1 MNKRDTNMRMRA
13 NDANENSRGH
23 FRVAVVQRTEARY
36 SRAGFTIVE
45 LVVIIGIIGFMS
57 AFVILGQNQGSD
69 QRKLILEVRR
79 LAQDIRKAQNFATSS
94 TTQDCGAQG
103 GIKVVPF
110 GIILYTDA
118 PDRYLLV
125 GDCDGDKTYDAGEP
139 IVSSYT
145 FNVSE
150 ISNLIP
156 SDNPMQIFFAPPN
169 PDIYINGSVSA
180 NGTITVCGS
189 KRSSLCQ
196 NIYITGGGAVSV
208 Q

>member
-1 MNKRDTNMRMRA
+1 MNNLKFKISNLKSKRC
-13 NDANENSRGH
+13 S
-23 FRVAVVQRTEARY
+23 
-36 SRAGFTIVE
+36 GFTLVE
-45 LVVIIGIIGFMS
+45 LIVIVGIVGFMS
-57 AFVILGQNQGSD
+57 AVVILGQNQGSD

-79 LAQDIRKAQNFATSS
+79 LAQDIKKAQNFATSS
-94 TTQDCGAQG
+94 TTQDCGSQG

-125 GDCDGDKTYDAGEP
+125 GDCDGDKTYDVGEP
-139 IVSSYT
+139 IVLSYT

-150 ISNLIP
+150 INSLVP
-156 SDNPMQIFFAPPN
+156 SGNPMQIFFTPPN
-169 PDIYINGSVSA
+169 PDIYINGSISA

-189 KRSSLCQ
+189 KRSSLCHKV
-196 NIYITGGGAVSV
+196 YISGGGAVSV